1 MLYEN
6 FLYPQIE
13 EAFLYLKHI
22 FISFYIAFW
31 SSYLILSNISP
42 WLIFKRLK
50 KQPMVILAPKRPKI
64 MEKS

>member
-42 WLIFKRLK
+42 WLILKSLK
-50 KQPMVILAPKRPKI
+50 KQPMVIWAPKRPKI

>member
-22 FISFYIAFW
+22 FNLFYIAFW

-50 KQPMVILAPKRPKI
+50 KQPMVTLAPKRPKI